1 MIDAYELLKQGK
13 SIDEIN
19 EIIAAELNAANTKLA
34 EEEEAEREAAKRDA
48 GIKEAREAAVAALTE
63 YFALVNPSVTE
74 KMITSVLSTLE
85 SVKITV
91 KPERGIRSK
100 TSVFDDW
107 ADIMSLILR

>member
-19 EIIAAELNAANTKLA
+19 EVIAAELNAANAKLA
-34 EEEEAEREAAKRDA
+34 EEEEAAAAETKK
-48 GIKEAREAAVAALTE
+48 KEAIDSARKAAVAALTE
-63 YFALVNPSVTE
+63 YFALVNPSIDE

-85 SVKITV
+85 RAKITV

>member
-19 EIIAAELNAANTKLA
+19 EIIAAELNAANTKIA
-34 EEEEAEREAAKRDA
+34 EEEEAAAAETKR
-48 GIKEAREAAVAALTE
+48 KETINYAREKAVTALTE

-85 SVKITV
+85 SVKIKNT
-91 KPERGIRSK
+91 KNG
-100 TSVFDDW
+100 TAVFGLSNW
-107 ADIMSLILR
+107 ADIMNLLLR